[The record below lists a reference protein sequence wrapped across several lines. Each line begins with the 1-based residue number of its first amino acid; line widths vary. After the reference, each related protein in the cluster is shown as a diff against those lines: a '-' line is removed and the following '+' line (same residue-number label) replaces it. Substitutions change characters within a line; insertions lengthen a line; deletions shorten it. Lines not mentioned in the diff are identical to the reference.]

1 MASPRLVLSI
11 LALVATL
18 TVPLRLAVTAAD
30 DPSARHA
37 RAEAIRLRAHFDSV
51 DAELRQAAMSLT
63 PSQRNSRET
72 LIGWLREY
80 RDAGTFPWNDRY
92 PDRAMPFFR
101 DSRGVLCAMAYL
113 IDRSGRGDL
122 VDRVAA
128 TRNSATIAELADDP
142 ALLAWLDSTGLT
154 LAEAGRIQPF
164 YGPPPLPPEEAGVRG
179 EYAITSIL
187 VSGASMA
194 TIAVNAFAPSKPA
207 GWAGVIAGGA
217 ALVAGLAK
225 LDEMD
230 ATEDVAIANTLI
242 GGGALTVGLY
252 TVFKPSKRAPPE
264 RPEPAVPGAPGDITI
279 SPLVVPAEGG
289 PRVGLAMHATF

>member
-1 MASPRLVLSI
+1 MALPRLVLSI
-11 LALVATL
+11 LALVVTL

-30 DPSARHA
+30 APSARHA
-37 RAEAIRLRAHFDSV
+37 RAEVVRLRAHFDSV
-51 DAELRQAAMSLT
+51 DAELRQAVLSLT
-63 PSQRNSRET
+63 PSQRASRET
-72 LIGWLREY
+72 LIRWLREY

-92 PDRAMPFFR
+92 PGRAMPFFR

-128 TRNSATIAELADDP
+128 ARNNATIAELADDP
-142 ALLAWLDSTGLT
+142 AVVAWLDSTGLT

-164 YGPPPLPPEEAGVRG
+164 YGPPPLPPEEAGVSAG
-179 EYAITSIL
+179 YVIASIL
-187 VSGASMA
+187 VSGTSMA
-194 TIAVNAFAPSKPA
+194 AIAVNAFAPSKPA

-217 ALVAGLAK
+217 ALVAGLAR
-225 LDEMD
+225 LDEAG

-252 TVFKPSKRAPPE
+252 TALRPSKRVSPD
-264 RPEPAVPGAPGDITI
+264 RTEPAAPGAPGDITI
-279 SPLVVPAEGG
+279 SPMVVPAAGG
-289 PRVGLAMHATF
+289 ARVGLAMHTTF

>member
-1 MASPRLVLSI
+1 MASPRLALSM
-11 LALVATL
+11 LALVVTL

-51 DAELRQAAMSLT
+51 DAELRQAVLTLT
-63 PSQRNSRET
+63 PSQRTSRET

-80 RDAGTFPWNDRY
+80 RDAGTFPLNDRY

-164 YGPPPLPPEEAGVRG
+164 YGPPPLPPEEAGVSG
-179 EYAITSIL
+179 GYAITSIL
-187 VSGASMA
+187 VSGTSMA
-194 TIAVNAFAPSKPA
+194 TIAVNAFAPSKSA
-207 GWAGVIAGGA
+207 GWAGVLAGGA
-217 ALVAGLAK
+217 ALVAGVAQLN
-225 LDEMD
+225 ETH
-230 ATEDVAIANTLI
+230 ATKDVAIANTLI

-252 TVFKPSKRAPPE
+252 TALRPPKRASPD
-264 RPEPAVPGAPGDITI
+264 RTEPAAPGAPGDITI
-279 SPLVVPAEGG
+279 SPMVVPAAGG
-289 PRVGLAMHATF
+289 PRFGLAMHTTF

>member
-11 LALVATL
+11 LALAVTL

-51 DAELRQAAMSLT
+51 DAELRHAGVSLT
-63 PSQRNSRET
+63 LAQLTSRET

-80 RDAGTFPWNDRY
+80 RDAGTFPRNDRY

-113 IDRSGRGDL
+113 IDRSGRSDL

-154 LAEAGRIQPF
+154 LAEAARIQPS
-164 YGPPPLPPEEAGVRG
+164 YGPPPLPPEEAGVSG
-179 EYAITSIL
+179 EYAIASIL
-187 VSGASMA
+187 VSGTSMA
-194 TIAVNAFAPSKPA
+194 AVAVNAFAPSKPA

-217 ALVAGLAK
+217 ALVAGLAQ
-225 LDEMD
+225 LDEAG
-230 ATEDVAIANTLI
+230 ATKDVAIANTLI

-252 TVFKPSKRAPPE
+252 TVLKFSGGASPE
-264 RPEPAVPGAPGDITI
+264 RPQPAAPGAPGDITI
-279 SPLVVPAEGG
+279 SPMVVPAAGG
-289 PRVGLAMHATF
+289 PRFGLAMHTTF